1 MFNENTNDCCCI
13 NSLHAGLDTIAL
25 AQATECVLQ
34 VIVES
39 HLDGVHPGVSGIVDA
54 VRAARRES
62 HHIARPDWEPTP
74 VAVSAA

>member
-1 MFNENTNDCCCI
+1 MLE
-13 NSLHAGLDTIAL
+13 A
-25 AQATECVLQ
+25 
-34 VIVES
+34 IVES